1 MTEINSLL
9 NEYKVLTQLVRDPAV
24 IARNAHRPAMANA
37 NDRIATITRKLWNLG
52 ISPAQIERLVKA

>member
-9 NEYKVLTQLVRDPAV
+9 NEYKVLTELVTDAEV
-24 IARNAHRPAMANA
+24 IGRVANGRAMVNA
-37 NDRIATITRKLWNLG
+37 NDRISTITRKLWNLG